1 MAKQEKLVVL
11 TEQELEE
18 LIERVAYGAAN
29 RANNQLYKGL
39 EQRFLHKLEDDMR
52 VAIGMLDDLM
62 HDSRL

>member
-1 MAKQEKLVVL
+1 MEKVEKLVVM

-18 LIERVAYGAAN
+18 LIERVAYSAAN

-39 EQRFLHKLEDDMR
+39 EQRFLHRLEDDMR
-52 VAIGMLDDLM
+52 VVIGMLDDIM